1 LCREAFANLDE
12 IWAYTQELLARQG
25 ARCAITNVPLR
36 FAEGEKVDLWRQA
49 SLDAIDPCKGHKPGN
64 LRWICM
70 GFNSSNNDK
79 KKTRDLEDDPPTA
92 WTPELWKS
100 YARVHPVS
108 SP

>member
-1 LCREAFANLDE
+1 MA
-12 IWAYTQELLARQG
+12 QQG

-36 FAEGEKVDLWRQA
+36 FEKGAEADLWRQA

-70 GFNSSNNDK
+70 GFNHGNYDK
-79 KKTRDLEDDPPTA
+79 MKTDDHKDDQLTA
-92 WTPELWKS
+92 WTPELWES

-108 SP
+108 S